1 MFCPGCGTQTN
12 ETLKFC
18 KQCGANLASVRQA
31 LNRPARVATAGFD
44 WSKTWVAEMFLTE
57 EERQRQRGITPEEK
71 RLNEIKG
78 GVITSFVGIGV
89 MIFLYFLLGAVAA
102 QEDPEDAEII
112 RHVWLVGLIPFL
124 VGLGIIFNGYF
135 ISRRIVELKREQ
147 EQLRSQQLR
156 TPSGAQLSETA
167 GPPLSNF
174 SVVEQT
180 TRHIPESIPSQ
191 ERRDSD

>member
-12 ETLKFC
+12 GTLKFC
-18 KQCGANLASVRQA
+18 KQCGTNLANVREA
-31 LNRPARVATAGFD
+31 LSRSAAGFD
-44 WSKTWVAEMFLTE
+44 WSKTWIAEMFLTE
-57 EERQRQRGITPEEK
+57 EERERQRGITPEEK

-102 QEDPEDAEII
+102 QEDPKDAEII
-112 RHVWLVGLIPFL
+112 RHVWLVGVIPFL
-124 VGLGIIFNGYF
+124 IGLGIIFNGYF

-147 EQLRSQQLR
+147 EQLRNQQLHA
-156 TPSGAQLSETA
+156 PSGAQLSEA
-167 GPPLSNF
+167 AEPSLSNF

-180 TRHIPESIPSQ
+180 TRRMPDTIPSQ
-191 ERRDSD
+191 ERHDSD